1 MNVSSLINKYF
12 VFLILSIA
20 ITISFI
26 ISPYPITSKFSANLF
41 TNEITFFN
49 LLPQAFGD
57 QAEFSKQ
64 QAIEKFKSQ
73 FCGINSKPN
82 SNQYV
87 QEIKLTSECEMPV
100 AITND
105 DKEGGV
111 WYISTK
117 HGSLFFYD
125 YKTKTFTKYDIPIW
139 SSRENPID
147 SSQVWDLKLDPSKEN
162 LWFTDEKQNLIW
174 KFNKKNKVFEHF
186 KIPETNLSFGTIYP
200 VSIDFDNNGNIFFV
214 GIRSQAL
221 WSGNIALMK
230 SGTSD
235 GITKIPLP
243 VEDFKD
249 FDPSI
254 ISTGSIVVDKKNN
267 NVWISVLAFGY
278 KGQIYK
284 YDITNESFKKYDIG
298 DLPSPVGMTLD
309 SKGNIWI
316 SDHGTS
322 IFVKLNPLNGSL
334 TKYVTSPISSK
345 IFAGEQVSSQA
356 YSLPYWMKSGLDN
369 SIIFNEHTGNKIGI
383 FYPDNQTLVEYWIPS
398 QNNLFGQCPPDLP
411 ENSCGIGNILQITN
425 ETNKQSIWFT
435 EWSENKIGYVD
446 TGVSLPFSI
455 NTIENEI
462 RLSPGESKEIKL
474 QIDSYVDSSLRP
486 ISSSSL
492 TPSGN
497 LGTSYGVF
505 SENSIKLKNG
515 DSKEISFVFT
525 LSNDVAIGNYVLMVG
540 AEDDAI
546 SISKAIHVKVI

>member
-1 MNVSSLINKYF
+1 MNVRSKINKNF
-12 VFLILSIA
+12 AFLTFSVVISI
-20 ITISFI
+20 IFI
-26 ISPYPITSKFSANLF
+26 ISSYTINSKFSSSLL
-41 TNEITFFN
+41 TNEIIFFN
-49 LLPQAFGD
+49 LIPEAFGD
-57 QAEFSKQ
+57 QVEFSKQ

-73 FCGINSKPN
+73 FCGINSKSN
-82 SNQYV
+82 SNQYI
-87 QEIKLTSECEMPV
+87 QEVILTSECEMPL
-100 AITND
+100 AIIND
-105 DKEGGV
+105 DEEEGI

-117 HGSLFFYD
+117 HGSLIFYE
-125 YKTKTFTKYDIPIW
+125 YKTKAFVKYDIPVW
-139 SSRENPID
+139 KSRDNPID

-174 KFNKKNKVFEHF
+174 KFNKQNKVFEHF

-200 VSIDFDNNGNIFFV
+200 VSIDFDTNGNIFFV

-221 WSGNIALMK
+221 WIGNIALMK

-243 VEDFKD
+243 IEDFKD

-284 YDITNESFKKYDIG
+284 YDLTNKTFKKYDIG

-309 SKGNIWI
+309 EKGNIWI

-322 IFVKLNPLNGSL
+322 LFVKLDPYDGSL
-334 TKYVTSPISSK
+334 TKYVTSTISPK
-345 IFAGEQVSSQA
+345 IFAGEKVSAQA
-356 YSLPYWMKSGLDN
+356 YTLPYWMKKGLDN
-369 SIIFNEHTGNKIGI
+369 SIIFNEHIGNKIGI
-383 FYPDNQTLVEYWIPS
+383 FHPSNQTLVEYWIPS
-398 QNNLFGQCPPDLP
+398 QNKLFGQCPPDSP

-425 ETNKQSIWFT
+425 ESNKQAIWFT

-446 TGVSLPFSI
+446 TSIPLPFSI
-455 NTIENEI
+455 NSTENEI
-462 RLSPGESKEIKL
+462 SLSPGESKEIKF
-474 QIDSYVDSSLRP
+474 QINSYTDSSLRP
-486 ISSSSL
+486 ISSSTL

-505 SENSIKLKNG
+505 SENSINLKTNE
-515 DSKEISFVFT
+515 SKEISFVFT
-525 LSNDVAIGNYVLMVG
+525 LSNDVAIGNYVLMLG
-540 AEDDAI
+540 AEDDTI
-546 SISKAIHVKVI
+546 SISKAIPVKVI